1 MAISDDVLVEPSVR
15 SEPTGVNTARIQSR
29 IQLPKIELPSFDARA
44 NSTVVLGTA
53 IVHIKDAWGQ
63 THAVRALLDSGS
75 QLSAMTNNCSAR
87 LGLPRNRFQSN
98 IVGLGQS
105 PITQIQGVTRCQFT
119 SHFDSKYVFPTV
131 DMVVLPH
138 ITAAM
143 PSAHVPSNVRHRYR
157 HLLLADKQFD
167 VPARIDVLFGAD
179 VFPNLI
185 RSQAGVEHYA
195 GFPSALDTKIVVGAD
210 TEEQLLRRK
219 EAIVGL
225 LHNGACE
232 LSKWTSNSALVL
244 GSISPDHRAN
254 SVSFDPRDEHSV
266 KVLGLHWNT
275 TNDNFAYHTSI
286 PQTSSTKRQVLSII
300 AHPASRGLLPRS
312 TVASKIYWDGP
323 DFLQLP
329 EEQWPKSKFSPLS
342 PDQLPETRPNVTTVL
357 TVNVQ
362 SPSLELFSRF
372 SSLSKLQRVLSF
384 VLRFLRR
391 LRRQSVNFGP
401 LTLAERE
408 AALFVVVQRTQQ
420 HHFSDLSNMLKTKSE
435 VTPSSLAQLAPYT
448 DVNGVIRVGGRLRFS
463 DVHHEAKHPILLP
476 RSSHLTDLLIRHY
489 HLSFLHGGPKLII
502 SMLSQKFWILSS
514 RAAVRRVIFSCVPCT
529 RHKAVRPQPTMADL
543 PPFRVQPHRP
553 FSHVGMDYGGPFL
566 VREHRRRNAQAVKV
580 YLALFVCMSVKAVHL
595 EVVTDL
601 TTDAFLAA
609 LDRFVARRGIP
620 TNLYSDCG
628 TNYVGA
634 ARQLKSLFRDAK
646 AQDRL
651 SSHLTCTWHFNPPA
665 APHFGGIWEAG
676 IKSAKHHLKHVIGQ
690 QVLTYEEFHTLITRI
705 EGILNSRP
713 ITPTSSDPHDLS
725 ALTPGHFLIGQP
737 IHALPEPDTTNIR
750 ILRLNRWQLI
760 KQCHQSYWKRWSR
773 EYLSTLQSR
782 HKWFK
787 QSPNLR
793 IDDLVIVEA
802 PSRPPTEWRLG
813 RIIDVHPGSDEVVRV
828 VSVRTQDGV
837 FKRPVVK
844 LVRLPIEP

>member
-1 MAISDDVLVEPSVR
+1 MPLSAGEIERAERLLKRTIAKRDMLVSQVQLLCDLAHKVATDKDVLPLFRARKKDIGGLRTQCSLEQDSILEILIQLQREEEYNSIHVPIGNKLSENYYLIMAISDDVLVEPSVR

-143 PSAHVPSNVRHRYR
+143 PSAHVPSN
-157 HLLLADKQFD
+157 
-167 VPARIDVLFGAD
+167 
-179 VFPNLI
+179 
-185 RSQAGVEHYA
+185 AGVEHYA
-195 GFPSALDTKIVVGAD
+195 GFPSALDTKIGWIIFGSFSTSNTPPLVALTTAVDQSINDQLSRFWEIEEPAASVSPTTEDQWFVGAD

-254 SVSFDPRDEHSV
+254 SVSFDPRDEHS
-266 KVLGLHWNT
+266 
-275 TNDNFAYHTSI
+275 
-286 PQTSSTKRQVLSII
+286 
-300 AHPASRGLLPRS
+300 
-312 TVASKIYWDGP
+312 
-323 DFLQLP
+323 LP

-435 VTPSSLAQLAPYT
+435 
-448 DVNGVIRVGGRLRFS
+448 
-463 DVHHEAKHPILLP
+463 
-476 RSSHLTDLLIRHY
+476 
-489 HLSFLHGGPKLII
+489 
-502 SMLSQKFWILSS
+502 
-514 RAAVRRVIFSCVPCT
+514 
-529 RHKAVRPQPTMADL
+529 
-543 PPFRVQPHRP
+543 
-553 FSHVGMDYGGPFL
+553 
-566 VREHRRRNAQAVKV
+566 
-580 YLALFVCMSVKAVHL
+580 
-595 EVVTDL
+595 
-601 TTDAFLAA
+601 
-609 LDRFVARRGIP
+609 
-620 TNLYSDCG
+620 
-628 TNYVGA
+628 
-634 ARQLKSLFRDAK
+634 
-646 AQDRL
+646 
-651 SSHLTCTWHFNPPA
+651 
-665 APHFGGIWEAG
+665 
-676 IKSAKHHLKHVIGQ
+676 
-690 QVLTYEEFHTLITRI
+690 
-705 EGILNSRP
+705 
-713 ITPTSSDPHDLS
+713 
-725 ALTPGHFLIGQP
+725 
-737 IHALPEPDTTNIR
+737 
-750 ILRLNRWQLI
+750 
-760 KQCHQSYWKRWSR
+760 
-773 EYLSTLQSR
+773 
-782 HKWFK
+782 
-787 QSPNLR
+787 
-793 IDDLVIVEA
+793 
-802 PSRPPTEWRLG
+802 
-813 RIIDVHPGSDEVVRV
+813 
-828 VSVRTQDGV
+828 
-837 FKRPVVK
+837 